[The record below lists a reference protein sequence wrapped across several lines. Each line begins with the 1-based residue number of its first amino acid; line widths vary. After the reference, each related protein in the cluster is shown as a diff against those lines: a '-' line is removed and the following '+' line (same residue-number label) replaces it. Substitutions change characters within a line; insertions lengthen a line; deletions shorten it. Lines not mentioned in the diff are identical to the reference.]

1 MNSEYGCDRER
12 DEEEDTVHFG
22 STDSQGMSWKELKKP
37 GECCPCLRFSKPS
50 ASHVFIEDKE
60 PRDVID
66 VQTMW
71 DILIDGSMKCVP
83 DECKI
88 P

>member
-1 MNSEYGCDRER
+1 MLPVFEVLEA
-12 DEEEDTVHFG
+12 
-22 STDSQGMSWKELKKP
+22 
-37 GECCPCLRFSKPS
+37 S
-50 ASHVFIEDKE
+50 ASHVFIEGKE

-83 DECKI
+83 DECKYREVED
-88 P
+88 PGCKMCLR